1 MQKMTVTVT
10 NETGVAL
17 GAVPVQIDDSENWT
31 DAIAAAY
38 DDLGF

>member
-1 MQKMTVTVT
+1 MQKLTVTVT
-10 NETGVAL
+10 NETGVPL
-17 GAVPVQIDDSENWT
+17 GSVPVQLENGENWT